1 MALKSKL
8 SRLLTTGNLACPD
21 PPLDPATLPVDE
33 FQLGQANEIP
43 HMIDTLFYRWQER
56 YRLEG
61 CDALADKTP
70 RPARVWNRNPDD
82 VRDRLITLALDRAE
96 LSAR

>member
-1 MALKSKL
+1 
-8 SRLLTTGNLACPD
+8 
-21 PPLDPATLPVDE
+21 
-33 FQLGQANEIP
+33 
-43 HMIDTLFYRWQER
+43 MIDTLFYRWQER

-70 RPARVWNRNPDD
+70 RLARVWHRSPDD